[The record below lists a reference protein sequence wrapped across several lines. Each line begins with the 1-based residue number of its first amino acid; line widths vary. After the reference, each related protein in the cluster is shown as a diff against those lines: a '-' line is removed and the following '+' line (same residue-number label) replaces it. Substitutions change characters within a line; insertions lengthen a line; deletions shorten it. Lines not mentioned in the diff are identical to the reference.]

1 MSINKFFA
9 RISGHGFAKWLS
21 KPVFFRPVVIGGLIL
36 LLSSLGY
43 YVLQVND
50 GSSLLVPPKESEV
63 VKQDGKI
70 KISANTDIVQ
80 KITYTKCNEQ
90 EIFKTKPPDNLVGLN
105 FAQVQKIYNGWS
117 IEKFDTK
124 EVEMSLK
131 VDSLCR
137 EHANN
142 MFIGIKDDKVAVFYG
157 VPGPK
162 AIIKEVTKIPV
173 AALMPQDVQELR
185 QGLVVQSKEE
195 LLRTLEGMQAR

>member
-1 MSINKFFA
+1 MSIKKLLA
-9 RISGHGFAKWLS
+9 KISALRSVKGFS
-21 KPVFFRPVVIGGLIL
+21 KPVYLRSVVIGGLIL
-36 LLSSLGY
+36 LLSGIGY
-43 YVLQVND
+43 YVFQLND
-50 GSSLLVPPKESEV
+50 GGSLLVPPQESEV

-105 FAQVQKIYNGWS
+105 FSQVQKIYNGWS
-117 IEKFDTK
+117 IDKFDTK

-142 MFIGIKDDKVAVFYG
+142 MFIGIKEDKVTVFYG

-162 AIIKEVTKIPV
+162 AIVKEVTKIPIT
-173 AALMPQDVQELR
+173 ALMPQDVEELR

>member
-1 MSINKFFA
+1 MSFKNLFDK
-9 RISGHGFAKWLS
+9 ISALRPAKWLS
-21 KPVFFRPVVIGGLIL
+21 KPVCLRPVVIGGLIL
-36 LLSSLGY
+36 LLSGIGY
-43 YVLQVND
+43 YVFQVND
-50 GSSLLVPPKESEV
+50 GGSLLVPPPESEV

-70 KISANTDIVQ
+70 KISAATDIIQ
-80 KITYTKCNEQ
+80 KITYTKCNDQ

-105 FAQVQKIYNGWS
+105 FNQVQRIYNGWS

-124 EVEMSLK
+124 EIEMSLK

-142 MFIGIKDDKVAVFYG
+142 MFIGIKDDKVTVFYG

-162 AIIKEVTKIPV
+162 AIVKEMTKIPV
-173 AALMPQDVQELR
+173 TALMPQDVQELR

-195 LLRTLEGMQAR
+195 LLKTLEGMQAR

>member
-1 MSINKFFA
+1 M
-9 RISGHGFAKWLS
+9 LS
-21 KPVFFRPVVIGGLIL
+21 KFIAKISSFYSVKWFGKSVFIRPVLIGGIIL
-36 LLSSLGY
+36 LLSGIGY
-43 YVLQVND
+43 YVFQVNEE
-50 GSSLLVPPKESEV
+50 GKLLVPPQESEV

-70 KISANTDIVQ
+70 KISANTDIIQ
-80 KITYTKCNEQ
+80 KITYTKCNE
-90 EIFKTKPPDNLVGLN
+90 EEVFKTKPPDNLVGLN
-105 FAQVQKIYNGWS
+105 FNQVQKIYTGWA

-142 MFIGIKDDKVAVFYG
+142 MFIGIKDGNVAVFYG

-162 AIIKEVTKIPV
+162 AIVKEVTKIPIT
-173 AALMPQDVQELR
+173 ALMPQDVQELQ